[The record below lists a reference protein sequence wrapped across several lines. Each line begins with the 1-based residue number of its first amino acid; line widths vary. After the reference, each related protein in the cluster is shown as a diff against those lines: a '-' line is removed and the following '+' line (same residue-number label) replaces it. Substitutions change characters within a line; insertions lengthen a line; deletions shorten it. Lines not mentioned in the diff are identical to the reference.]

1 MLYKKPIGGKK
12 MKKLLHGTDYNY
24 LITSN
29 MVEREFIYYNDL
41 TDKEKNDNDQ
51 YTDEDLF
58 INNGGLTALSEI
70 IIYDGCINNGVSD
83 YLNSLGE
90 YDGLVILPSMCSV
103 YEIMAI
109 NISCDGYTI
118 FSIKTTKKD

>member
-58 INNGGLTALSEI
+58 IDNGGLIALSEI
-70 IIYDGCINNGVSD
+70 IIYDGFINNGVSD

>member
-1 MLYKKPIGGKK
+1 

-58 INNGGLTALSEI
+58 IDNGGLIALSEI
-70 IIYDGCINNGVSD
+70 IIYDGFINNGVSD

-90 YDGLVILPSMCSV
+90 YDGLVILPSMCSI